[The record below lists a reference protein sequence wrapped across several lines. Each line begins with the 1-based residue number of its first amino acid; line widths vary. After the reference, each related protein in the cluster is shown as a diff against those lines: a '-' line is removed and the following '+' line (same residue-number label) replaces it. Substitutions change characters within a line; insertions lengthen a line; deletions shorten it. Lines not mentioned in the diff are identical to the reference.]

1 MSIFD
6 VEVFAD
12 EETERAE
19 GAEDEEEE
27 GGEELRVKIEKSIML
42 WQKYWKKKKKKEIL
56 KSVKIVLSV

>member
-27 GGEELRVKIEKSIML
+27 GGKELRVKIVLAVSY
-42 WQKYWKKKKKKEIL
+42 WQNY
-56 KSVKIVLSV
+56 

>member
-1 MSIFD
+1 MQNFCGFIDKISPLSIFD

-27 GGEELRVKIEKSIML
+27 GGKELRVKIVLAVSY
-42 WQKYWKKKKKKEIL
+42 WQNY
-56 KSVKIVLSV
+56 

>member
-12 EETERAE
+12 EKTERAE

-27 GGEELRVKIEKSIML
+27 GGEELG
-42 WQKYWKKKKKKEIL
+42 
-56 KSVKIVLSV
+56 VKIVLAVSYWQNY